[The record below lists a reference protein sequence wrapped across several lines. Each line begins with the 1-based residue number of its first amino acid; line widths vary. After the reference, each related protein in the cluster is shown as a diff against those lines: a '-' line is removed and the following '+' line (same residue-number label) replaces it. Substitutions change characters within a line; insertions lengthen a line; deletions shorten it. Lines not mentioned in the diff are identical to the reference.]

1 MGIALFISLLSV
13 LYYFCVQHGS
23 TTLRHYFF
31 LWDFARQFMRLDG
44 QRFGKY
50 LLVRLLKRGGMGE
63 VYLARDTKINRPVA
77 IKVIRTDTVSY
88 ADEQEAREA
97 ARLFLRETQVVANLR
112 HEHILPLYD
121 ADEEYVSGVTLMY
134 MVMPLCEEGSLTDW
148 LLKYTRGNTLS
159 PRFVQRILKQATN
172 ALQYAHDRN
181 IVHQDVKASN
191 FLVRDLAQHPDQLY
205 LQLADFGVARLMTT
219 TSHSQI
225 IRGTPMHM
233 APEQWEGRAV
243 PATDQYALA
252 VMTYELLTGQPP
264 FESGN
269 HQYMWFQHSNV
280 VPIPPSR
287 LNSALPVELDNVLY
301 RSLAKTPQERYG
313 SVSAFALAFRQALHD
328 AETQTTVLPANTN
341 YLPQAVIE
349 PEMPEI
355 YDDEQAAPPQR
366 KKTSF
371 LKLSVVLGIILLLLV
386 SSISVAALT
395 FGYPFGNT
403 QLGGIPATSTTSA
416 TPTTPG
422 THITNTVS
430 GTPNLTASA
439 GAGATVA
446 AQASA
451 TAQTRTA
458 IAAATAQANA
468 TAAAVAEQNTAATA
482 AANTQAT
489 ATVGAY
495 NGLKTVGTLSFTD
508 PLKDNSLGLQWDDN
522 YINGRGGCQFTG
534 GAYLSSALQA
544 TLSSPC
550 YASATKYS
558 NFFYEVQLQIM
569 HGDQGGIIFRGNG
582 VNGTYYYYHIDANG
596 TYALDV
602 YSNGVFDH
610 TVISGSNARIDKI
623 PGHTNLLAVQ
633 ADGSTIK
640 LYVNASYVNSINDL
654 TFSEGEIGVM
664 AASAANP
671 TIVAFSNAQLFKH
684 P

>member
-1 MGIALFISLLSV
+1 
-13 LYYFCVQHGS
+13 
-23 TTLRHYFF
+23 
-31 LWDFARQFMRLDG
+31 MRLDG

-63 VYLARDTKINRPVA
+63 VYLAHDTKINRPVA
-77 IKVIRTDTVSY
+77 IKVIQTDTVGY

-121 ADEEYVSGVTLMY
+121 ADEEYVGDITLMY

-148 LLKYTRGNTLS
+148 LLKYTRDNTLS
-159 PRFVQRILKQATN
+159 PRFVQRILKQATS
-172 ALQYAHDRN
+172 ALQYAHERN

-191 FLVRDLAQHPDQLY
+191 FLVRDLTQHPDQLY

-219 TSHSQI
+219 TSQSQI

-269 HQYMWFQHSNV
+269 HQYMWFQHSNI
-280 VPIPPSR
+280 VPTPPSR
-287 LNSALPVELDNVLY
+287 LNSALPVELDGVLY
-301 RSLAKTPQERYG
+301 RALAKTPQERYG
-313 SVSAFALAFRQALHD
+313 SVSAFALAFRQALRD
-328 AETQTTVLPANTN
+328 AETRTTVSLADTN
-341 YLPQAVIE
+341 LLPQTVIE
-349 PEMPEI
+349 PAIPEL
-355 YDDEQAAPPQR
+355 YDDEQPSPPQR
-366 KKTSF
+366 QKTSF
-371 LKLSVVLGIILLLLV
+371 LKLGVVLGLILLLLV

-395 FGYPFGNT
+395 FENPSGNT
-403 QLGGIPATSTTSA
+403 QLGNIPATSA
-416 TPTTPG
+416 TPTTSG

-439 GAGATVA
+439 RTSA
-446 AQASA
+446 AAAVQASA
-451 TAQTRTA
+451 TAQTQTA
-458 IAAATAQANA
+458 IATATARANATTTAIAEQNAAATATANA
-468 TAAAVAEQNTAATA
+468 
-482 AANTQAT
+482 QAT
-489 ATVGAY
+489 ATVSAY
-495 NGLKTVGTLSFTD
+495 NALKNVGTQSFDD
-508 PLKDNSLGLQWDDN
+508 PLKDNTIGLQWDDN

-544 TLSSPC
+544 NLSSPC
-550 YASATKYS
+550 YAYATGYS
-558 NFFYEVQLQIM
+558 NFFYEVQLRIM
-569 HGDQGGIIFRGNG
+569 RGDQGGIIFRGND

-596 TYALDV
+596 TYGLDV
-602 YSNGVFDH
+602 YINGVFDH

-623 PGHTNLLAVQ
+623 PGHLNLLAVQ
-633 ADGSTIK
+633 ADGSTLK

-664 AASAANP
+664 ASSVTNP
-671 TIVAFSNAQLFKH
+671 TVVAFSNAQLFKH